1 MSFPGN
7 PSGAAALRV
16 ARAGSEALEKLKR
29 GELTVDQY
37 IEDRVE
43 RALAAVPVPLTAEQR
58 ETVRETL
65 RFQVATDPVLARYA
79 QLTTTPAAS
88 KGTAR

>member
-7 PSGAAALRV
+7 PSGAAAKR
-16 ARAGSEALEKLKR
+16 AAPAGSEALEKLKR
-29 GELTVDQY
+29 GELTVEQY

-43 RALAAVPVPLTAEQR
+43 RALGAVPLPLTAEQH
-58 ETVRETL
+58 ETIRETL
-65 RFQVATDPVLARYA
+65 RFQVATDPVLAQYA
-79 QLTTTPAAS
+79 QLATIQAS

>member
-29 GELTVDQY
+29 GELTVEQY

-43 RALAAVPVPLTAEQR
+43 RALSAVPVPLSAEQR

-65 RFQVATDPVLARYA
+65 RFQVATDPVVAQYA
-79 QLTTTPAAS
+79 QLTTIQAS

>member
-7 PSGAAALRV
+7 PSGAAAKRV
-16 ARAGSEALEKLKR
+16 APAGSEALDKLKR
-29 GELTVDQY
+29 GELTVEQY

-43 RALAAVPVPLTAEQR
+43 RALGAVPVPLTAEQR
-58 ETVRETL
+58 DTVRETL
-65 RFQVATDPVLARYA
+65 RFQVATDPVLAQYT
-79 QLTTTPAAS
+79 QLTTIHAS